1 MKLTLL
7 RTRVHSGFGKILS
20 WSSSIR
26 NKNPRQGMKQL
37 GGEGRTM
44 SEKPKERWGDGDTY
58 EQYVGRWSRIV
69 ASEFLAWLSVPE
81 GRSWTDVGCGTGGL
95 VENILSQY
103 APNVVIGIDRSE
115 GFLLEAQRNV
125 IDDRVRFKIGN
136 ATDLPLDAATTDV
149 TVSGL
154 VLNFVTDHGAMAH
167 EMVRVTKPGGKV
179 AAYVWDYAGGME
191 VMRQF
196 WDAAISISPH
206 DRKLDQG
213 KRFPICHPEPL
224 KELFQDAGL
233 TAVSVRAIDISAIF
247 QNFEDYWT
255 PFLVGIGSAPTY
267 LASVDEGTKERIRQ
281 TLQTRLEPEEDGTI
295 TLTACAWAV
304 QGMV

>member
-1 MKLTLL
+1 
-7 RTRVHSGFGKILS
+7 
-20 WSSSIR
+20 
-26 NKNPRQGMKQL
+26 
-37 GGEGRTM
+37 
-44 SEKPKERWGDGDTY
+44 
-58 EQYVGRWSRIV
+58 
-69 ASEFLAWLSVPE
+69 
-81 GRSWTDVGCGTGGL
+81 
-95 VENILSQY
+95 
-103 APNVVIGIDRSE
+103 
-115 GFLLEAQRNV
+115 
-125 IDDRVRFKIGN
+125 
-136 ATDLPLDAATTDV
+136 
-149 TVSGL
+149 
-154 VLNFVTDHGAMAH
+154 
-167 EMVRVTKPGGKV
+167 VTKPGGKV

-281 TLQTRLEPEEDGTI
+281 TLQARLVPEEDGTI
-295 TLTACAWAV
+295 PLTARAWAV